1 MTDEKKKGKALNA
14 LKKKFNTGGRVNA
27 RRGGRR
33 NNLSF
38 SKEDLNTAQAKE
50 FFRSTSKTAEP
61 KKSTQEVKTS
71 KPYFNPREQMGSNQ
85 ATPKDL
91 LSPKKPTQ
99 TAKTSAPKE
108 PTGFQQMGEGTLA
121 PSISPMSPREQ
132 MGYNSVEFKEGL
144 TPRRGENNRR
154 IPAGDANNIKS
165 MLFQQMDIADKTD
178 KSFDASKATTEQLK
192 ALGKI
197 QEKAQAVTASQEY
210 QGLLEEYERTKGD
223 PKIKAQLQQK
233 LAPFQAQ
240 QAAIMGTQSPRGAAN
255 VQQAQNAGTAVT
267 AASAGFGTDF
277 NIDVDLSGMPQRG
290 DYGRGREGNDAYQA
304 ALRAWQAS
312 TR

>member
-1 MTDEKKKGKALNA
+1 
-14 LKKKFNTGGRVNA
+14 
-27 RRGGRR
+27 
-33 NNLSF
+33 
-38 SKEDLNTAQAKE
+38 
-50 FFRSTSKTAEP
+50 
-61 KKSTQEVKTS
+61 
-71 KPYFNPREQMGSNQ
+71 
-85 ATPKDL
+85 
-91 LSPKKPTQ
+91 
-99 TAKTSAPKE
+99 
-108 PTGFQQMGEGTLA
+108 
-121 PSISPMSPREQ
+121 
-132 MGYNSVEFKEGL
+132 MGYNSVESKEGL
-144 TPRRGENNRR
+144 TPRRGENSRR

-192 ALGKI
+192 ALKKL
-197 QEKAQAVTASQEY
+197 QENAQSVTASQEY

-255 VQQAQNAGTAVT
+255 VQQAQNAGQAVM
-267 AASAGFGTDF
+267 AQSAGAGTDF

-290 DYGRGREGNDAYQA
+290 DYGRGREGNQAYQE

-312 TR
+312 KSGTGGSGGDDASDTTTKTLIRT

>member
-61 KKSTQEVKTS
+61 KK
-71 KPYFNPREQMGSNQ
+71 
-85 ATPKDL
+85 
-91 LSPKKPTQ
+91 PTQ
-99 TAKTSAPKE
+99 TAKTSAPKK
-108 PTGFQQMGEGTLA
+108 PTGFQQINPSAINKTGGGLDLGQQPKKSTGFQQMGEGTLA

-132 MGYNSVEFKEGL
+132 MGYNSVESKEGL
-144 TPRRGENNRR
+144 TPRRGENSRR

-192 ALGKI
+192 ALKKL
-197 QEKAQAVTASQEY
+197 QENAQSVTASQEY

-255 VQQAQNAGTAVT
+255 VQQAQNAGQAVM
-267 AASAGFGTDF
+267 AQSAGAGTDF
-277 NIDVDLSGMPQRG
+277 NIDVDLSGMPQREN
-290 DYGRGREGNDAYQA
+290 YGRGKEGNDAYRA
-304 ALRAWQAS
+304 DLKAWQAS
-312 TR
+312 TRWYW